1 MALRQR
7 STHLPAAGDPNR
19 QAAANRLFA
28 ILNGA
33 PEYHA
38 AVARLKE
45 LDELRESD
53 WSMCSIG
60 SYLRCAASS
69 HDIVYALLATVPLT
83 SA

>member
-7 STHLPAAGDPNR
+7 STHLPAAGDPSR

-45 LDELRESD
+45 LDELREGD
-53 WSMCSIG
+53 WRPVAQSAG
-60 SYLRCAASS
+60 FGDAQFLQTGRWWRAACQPTHFS
-69 HDIVYALLATVPLT
+69 
-83 SA
+83 